1 MKLNN
6 IKIFVSPL
14 TQQVYLCNVN
24 GNTIKEKYK
33 LNKDEL
39 VEFLTGSVLGLAEE
53 LTNEFYIED
62 DKLKIDIK
70 ITYKYREP
78 RKEDIDTLNTID
90 KGESNEN

>member
-33 LNKDEL
+33 LNKNEL
-39 VEFLTGSVLGLAEE
+39 IDFFAGSALGLAEE

-62 DKLKIDIK
+62 DKLKIDVK
-70 ITYKYREP
+70 ITHKYKEP
-78 RKEDIDTLNTID
+78 SKEDVDFLNSID
-90 KGESNEN
+90 KGEKQ